1 MNLLLIRFIRL
12 CKSWNTHWHTHKHA
26 HTHIQTHSTVCQGS
40 FKKLQEIENVKLKK
54 MKLYLWLCIVCIL
67 LASLPLPSSSLIP
80 FACLSLCGFPC
91 VSVSSAFRLP
101 RVLSHCLCVQLPSA
115 IRRMLTL
122 TLPNALQPLPL
133 FPLSSHLLVLR
144 KCLAKKKEK
153 KKCSSLHTFAWN
165 FKHSSCCCTVF
176 FFSVSFGLVFFFVA
190 FLLFLEASKNKN
202 IFGMCGKYVKRWESG
217 RHWER
222 ERERGGKEREK
233 AWVMQK
239 IRIDCLGARKLDL
252 DMDMDMLCRS

>member
-1 MNLLLIRFIRL
+1 
-12 CKSWNTHWHTHKHA
+12 
-26 HTHIQTHSTVCQGS
+26 
-40 FKKLQEIENVKLKK
+40 

-67 LASLPLPSSSLIP
+67 LASLPLHSSSLIL

-133 FPLSSHLLVLR
+133 FPLSPLL
-144 KCLAKKKEK
+144 APPSATQMSSQKKRKEK
-153 KKCSSLHTFAWN
+153 MFLVAYFCVEFQTFLMLLH
-165 FKHSSCCCTVF
+165 SF
-176 FFSVSFGLVFFFVA
+176 FQCFVWFGVFFVA

-202 IFGMCGKYVKRWESG
+202 IFGMCGRNVKR
-217 RHWER
+217 
-222 ERERGGKEREK
+222 
-233 AWVMQK
+233 
-239 IRIDCLGARKLDL
+239 
-252 DMDMDMLCRS
+252 

>member
-1 MNLLLIRFIRL
+1 
-12 CKSWNTHWHTHKHA
+12 
-26 HTHIQTHSTVCQGS
+26 
-40 FKKLQEIENVKLKK
+40 

-122 TLPNALQPLPL
+122 TLPNALQPLPPFL
-133 FPLSSHLLVLR
+133 SPLTSPRTSCLVLR

-176 FFSVSFGLVFFFVA
+176 FSVFRLVWCFFLWLFCCSWKRAKTKIFSECA
-190 FLLFLEASKNKN
+190 AN
-202 IFGMCGKYVKRWESG
+202 M
-217 RHWER
+217 
-222 ERERGGKEREK
+222 
-233 AWVMQK
+233 
-239 IRIDCLGARKLDL
+239 
-252 DMDMDMLCRS
+252 